1 MHSVYVLV
9 THNGSVL
16 WPVPVKLMSS
26 CRVDITYFPFDD
38 QTCELNFGSWVYS
51 PDWVDYHGALDSLDL
66 GNYIDNSE
74 WKLVAVNFQV
84 SSSRRNLCFYYCF
97 PAAAVFNYL
106 VWDVWVMALGSVYH
120 NRFPD
125 HITNTTVILS

>member
-26 CRVDITYFPFDD
+26 CRVDIAFFPFDD
-38 QTCELNFGSWVYS
+38 QTCELHFGSWVYS
-51 PDWVDYHGALDSLDL
+51 PEWVDYHGTVESLDL
-66 GNYIDNSE
+66 ANYIDNSE

-84 SSSRRNLCFYYCF
+84 SSSGHSL
-97 PAAAVFNYL
+97 
-106 VWDVWVMALGSVYH
+106 
-120 NRFPD
+120 
-125 HITNTTVILS
+125 